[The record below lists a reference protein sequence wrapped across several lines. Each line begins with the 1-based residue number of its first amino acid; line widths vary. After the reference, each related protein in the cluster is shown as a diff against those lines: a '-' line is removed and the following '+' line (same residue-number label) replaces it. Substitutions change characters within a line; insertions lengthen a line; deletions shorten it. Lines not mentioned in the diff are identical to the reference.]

1 MSRTP
6 VQPLAA
12 GALALAALF
21 AAVPAGAQQAAAP
34 AAAAAAREKAVFAV
48 SDADPQKWNLTLG
61 NIGNALDALGPDGAQ
76 IELVAYGPGI
86 EMLKKDSPVAK
97 RLAELM
103 AKGVRVAAC
112 QNSMRAW
119 HLDASDLAP
128 GVSPVPSGVV
138 ELMKR
143 QHEGYAYIR
152 S

>member
-1 MSRTP
+1 MSRP
-6 VQPLAA
+6 LLKPLAA
-12 GALALAALF
+12 GALALAALL
-21 AAVPAGAQQAAAP
+21 AAATGIAQQAAP
-34 AAAAAAREKAVFAV
+34 AAVAAAREKAVFAV
-48 SDADPQKWNLTLG
+48 SDADAQKWNLTLG

-86 EMLKKDSPVAK
+86 EMLKKDSAVAR